1 MSAQENSVEN
11 VDSLE
16 TEKSETKMKK
26 ESIVPLTIALVLG
39 AIVAVLIAGCSNDL
53 PVASQLER
61 TRVLGARVE
70 VATDPGRADVSPGEA
85 ALVSWIVAGP
95 SAPATLD
102 WAFALCTTAGGDCK
116 DAPQPIAT
124 GSGAPVSVAFTT
136 PDAAA
141 LVNNQLPM
149 MIGVV
154 CADGTIG
161 FDPSTA
167 LGTCT
172 GADASG
178 TTVRFVV
185 PVTPAGETPNH
196 HPAFTNDVIEFAGA
210 TWDAATAVAGDPC
223 DATTGLPV
231 VTATPDGQDA
241 IKQEIRI
248 VSDGDD
254 RETFTPRGK
263 TVAQLEDLQISNFTT
278 AGKFES
284 SYAAIF
290 ATDTRPDADVTVKW
304 EPPAASTVPAG
315 GEIVTFQWVVRDLRG
330 GLDVVSRSLCL
341 VRP

>member
-1 MSAQENSVEN
+1 M
-11 VDSLE
+11 
-16 TEKSETKMKK
+16 TTHMKK
-26 ESIVPLTIALVLG
+26 QSIVPITIALVLG
-39 AIVAVLIAGCSNDL
+39 AILAVLAAGCSNDL

-70 VATDPGRADVSPGEA
+70 VASDPGRADVSPGEA
-85 ALVSWIVAGP
+85 ASVSWIVAGP
-95 SAPATLD
+95 SAPGTLD
-102 WAFALCTTAGGDCK
+102 WAFALCTTAGGDCNS
-116 DAPQPIAT
+116 APQPIAT
-124 GSGAPVSVAFTT
+124 GSGDPVTAAFTT
-136 PDAAA
+136 PDAAT
-141 LVNNQLPM
+141 LGKDRPM

-161 FDPSTA
+161 FDPNTA
-167 LGTCT
+167 LGTCA

-185 PVTPAGETPNH
+185 PVTPDGETPNH
-196 HPAFTNDVIEFAGA
+196 HPGFANDVIEFAGA
-210 TWDAATAVAGDPC
+210 TWDAATAAPGDAC
-223 DATTGLPV
+223 DATSGLPV
-231 VTATPDGQDA
+231 VSATPDGQDA

-254 RETFTPRGK
+254 RETFTPEGK
-263 TVAQLEDLQISNFTT
+263 TVARLEDLQISNFTT

-315 GEIVTFQWVVRDLRG
+315 GEVVTFHWVVRDLRG
-330 GLDVVSRSLCL
+330 GLDVASRSLCL